1 MNVTAD
7 LHLHSRYSNA
17 TSSAM
22 DLPTM
27 AHWAN
32 RKGIHLLGTADF
44 THPMWRKQLQDQL
57 REEADGIYGLDGTRF
72 LITGELSLVWRH
84 EGKGRRVHLVLLV
97 PSLDDA
103 ERIST
108 ELGKR
113 GNIGSDGR
121 PILGLSVVDCLDLV
135 WEQSPDTVVIPAHVW
150 TPWYSVFGS
159 KSGFDAM
166 EDCFGSHADRIFAI
180 ETGLSSD
187 PPMNRRV
194 SALDRFTLV
203 SNSDAHSPAK
213 LAREA
218 TLFDLDKLT
227 FAAISDALRTK
238 DGYKG
243 TLEFYPEEGKY
254 HYDGHRKCGISM
266 HPTESVK
273 HGDVC
278 PVCGK
283 PMTLGV
289 LHRVEEL
296 ADRKEPE
303 LDAPFRSLVPLS
315 ELISRVLGKG
325 IHTKTVM
332 TAYDSMLERHGTE
345 LDILL
350 EHPIDAMAV
359 DSPDSILEAI
369 ERVRTGAVRVI
380 PGYDGEFGRVVFA
393 DSAAN

>member
-1 MNVTAD
+1 MKLTAD

-27 AHWAN
+27 ASWAR
-32 RKGIHLLGTADF
+32 RKGIDLLGTADF
-44 THPMWRKQLQDQL
+44 THPVWRKALHDQL
-57 REEADGIYGLDGTRF
+57 REESEGIYTLNGMRF
-72 LITGELSLVWRH
+72 MITGELSLVWRH
-84 EGKGRRVHLVLLV
+84 DGRGRRMHLVLLV
-97 PSLDDA
+97 PNLDEA
-103 ERIST
+103 ERISA

-113 GNIGSDGR
+113 GNINADGR
-121 PILGLSVVDCLDLV
+121 PILGLSAIDCLDLV
-135 WEQSPDTVVIPAHVW
+135 WEQSPDTIVIPAHVW

-166 EDCFGSHADRIFAI
+166 KECFGSYADRIFAI

-194 SALDRFTLV
+194 SALDRYTLV

-218 TLFDLDKLT
+218 TLLDLEDVS
-227 FAAISDALRTK
+227 FASIAEALRTK
-238 DGYKG
+238 QGYEG

-254 HYDGHRKCGISM
+254 HYDGHRKCGVSM
-266 HPTESVK
+266 HPTESMK
-273 HGDVC
+273 HGNRC

-289 LHRVEEL
+289 LHRVEKL
-296 ADRKEPE
+296 ADRAEPA
-303 LDAPFRSLVPLS
+303 LDAPYRSLVPLA
-315 ELISRVLGKG
+315 ELIAHVLGSKG
-325 IHTKTVM
+325 VNTKTVT
-332 TAYDSMLERHGTE
+332 TAYDSMLERYGTE

-350 EHPIDAMAV
+350 EHPIDDMAAET
-359 DSPDSILEAI
+359 PDGVLEAI
-369 ERVRTGAVRVI
+369 TNMRTGNVEVT
-380 PGYDGEFGRVVFA
+380 PGYDGEFGAIGFG
-393 DSAAN
+393 

>member
-1 MNVTAD
+1 MKLTAD

-22 DLPTM
+22 NLPTM
-27 AHWAN
+27 ASWAR
-32 RKGIHLLGTADF
+32 RKGIDLLGTADF
-44 THPMWRKQLQDQL
+44 THPVWRKALHDQL
-57 REEADGIYGLDGTRF
+57 REEPEGIYTLNGMRF
-72 LITGELSLVWRH
+72 MITGELSLVWRH
-84 EGKGRRVHLVLLV
+84 DGRGRRMHLVLLV
-97 PSLDDA
+97 PNLDEA
-103 ERIST
+103 ERISA

-113 GNIGSDGR
+113 GNINADGR
-121 PILGLSVVDCLDLV
+121 PILGLAAGDCLDLV

-166 EDCFGSHADRIFAI
+166 EDCFGSYADRIFAI

-218 TLFDLDKLT
+218 TLFDLEDVS
-227 FAAISDALRTK
+227 FASIAEALRTK
-238 DGYKG
+238 QGYEG

-254 HYDGHRKCGISM
+254 HYDGHRKCGVSM
-266 HPTESVK
+266 HPAESMK
-273 HGDVC
+273 HENRC

-296 ADRKEPE
+296 ADRKEPK
-303 LDAPFRSLVPLS
+303 LDAPYRSLVPLA
-315 ELISRVLGKG
+315 ELIAHVLGKG
-325 IHTKTVM
+325 VNTKTVT
-332 TAYDSMLERHGTE
+332 TAYDSMLERYGTE

-350 EHPIDAMAV
+350 EHPIDDMAAET
-359 DSPDSILEAI
+359 PDGVLEAI
-369 ERVRTGAVRVI
+369 TNMRAGNVELI
-380 PGYDGEFGRVVFA
+380 PGYDGEFGKVVLTR
-393 DSAAN
+393 SE